1 VKALPVVLVAAC
13 ALALAGCGS
22 KPQSVTKTQYEHHL
36 DGIGRK
42 LYVAANGLGDSTATG
57 IFNAKVDDLEGV
69 LDDAGKELD
78 GLKLADSAAQAQNKR
93 LARAYHDLADEF
105 EKVKDARRE
114 SYIRALKALDAV
126 QRSRPARETLKAAAQ
141 LRKLGIRVPVF
152 AVLGSSA

>member
-1 VKALPVVLVAAC
+1 MKRLALV
-13 ALALAGCGS
+13 ALAGCGS

-57 IFNAKVDDLEGV
+57 IFNAKVDDLKDV
-69 LDDAGKELD
+69 LDDAGRELD
-78 GLKLADSAAQAQNKR
+78 GLKLPDPAAQAQNKR
-93 LARAYHDLADEF
+93 LARAYHDLADEL

-126 QRSRPARETLKAAAQ
+126 QKSEPARETLKAAAQ
-141 LRKLGIRVPVF
+141 LKKLGIRVPVF